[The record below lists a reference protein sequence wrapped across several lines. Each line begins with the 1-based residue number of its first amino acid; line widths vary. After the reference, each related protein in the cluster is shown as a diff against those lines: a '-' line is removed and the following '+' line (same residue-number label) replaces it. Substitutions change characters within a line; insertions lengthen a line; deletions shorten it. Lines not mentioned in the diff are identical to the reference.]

1 MEREDLSH
9 HYELLLLLSLSEA
22 CDRVDILKKLIQIE
36 RFFLCLLIMGCTFVK
51 FSASAAII
59 PIMLV
64 VIGLFALNFYH
75 DSTQQDL
82 MALYRKLLVA
92 YKNLSSDH

>member
-22 CDRVDILKKLIQIE
+22 SDWVDILKKLIQIE

-51 FSASAAII
+51 FSESAALITI
-59 PIMLV
+59 VLV
-64 VIGLFALNFYH
+64 VIGLFALHFYR
-75 DSTQQDL
+75 DSAQQDL
-82 MALYRKLLVA
+82 MALYRKLVA
-92 YKNLSSDH
+92 AYENLSSDH